1 MNISPAI
8 IPSGAFQNVTVS
20 PSNGAVVTIL
30 GTASG
35 SYDANVV
42 FHQDAFT
49 LAMVPM
55 NTPEEGTGAK
65 VTQMSDDGYTIKV
78 TKVYDGI
85 NDNNIMR
92 LDVLYGF
99 AATYPELACKLV
111 A

>member
-1 MNISPAI
+1 
-8 IPSGAFQNVTVS
+8 
-20 PSNGAVVTIL
+20 
-30 GTASG
+30 
-35 SYDANVV
+35 
-42 FHQDAFT
+42 
-49 LAMVPM
+49 
-55 NTPEEGTGAK
+55 
-65 VTQMSDDGYTIKV
+65 MSDDGYTIKV